1 MRTVPSLSLMPPAFV
16 TSSTQSWMPSVC
28 RFEVT
33 FWLPVW
39 DCVKPIVN
47 VFVCVAGALL
57 PDALDAGVG
66 VVPPHAA
73 ATSPATASAAAAR
86 RMPLMCPSLAFVRRD
101 CPLLGT
107 AAEAARFWP
116 VSARG
121 RHRAGAAHTLERV
134 VGHDGRGEPGEGGD
148 DRGEVG
154 PGEDRVAEKRDEA
167 EVAEAVEELPGREAH
182 TPAEPRCHEDDDEE
196 IERDRAEPDR
206 EPAVARDERHEDV
219 EDADARGGVEDE
231 RDDVC
236 EDERDD
242 EPGRPIVE
250 RAHGAVLRE
259 EGERRGPRGEPAD
272 RRDAERGVRAE
283 AARPRE
289 LPEEEV
295 HLGAGGLRDGGA
307 GRGRQGRAQR
317 DRGLRARRD
326 RDDGGLERR
335 VRRREVLRCVVERAA
350 EDGERE
356 ERAPELE
363 RPGGSPPGRL
373 AALRSG
379 LGGALL
385 AGRDGALL
393 GIQVSLLLCL
403 SHRDT
408 RRERAA
414 HENKVRTHQKA
425 LSRADFLA
433 RS

>member
-16 TSSTQSWMPSVC
+16 TSSTHSWMPSVC

-33 FWLPVW
+33 FWLPVCDW
-39 DCVKPIVN
+39 VNPIVK

-57 PDALDAGVG
+57 PDVLDAGVG

-73 ATSPATASAAAAR
+73 ATSPATASAAPAR

-101 CPLLGT
+101 CPLLDT

-148 DRGEVG
+148 DRGGEVG
-154 PGEDRVAEKRDEA
+154 PGEDRVEEKRDEA

-182 TPAEPRCHEDDDEE
+182 TPAQPRRHEDDDEE
-196 IERDRAEPDR
+196 IERDRAEPDG
-206 EPAVARDERHEDV
+206 ELAVARDERHEDV
-219 EDADARGGVEDE
+219 EDADARGGIEDE

-242 EPGRPIVE
+242 EPGRPVVE

-259 EGERRGPRGEPAD
+259 EAERGGPGREAAD
-272 RRDAERGVRAE
+272 RGDAERRVRRE

-295 HLGAGGLRDGGA
+295 HLGARGLRDGGA
-307 GRGRQGRAQR
+307 GRGRHGRAQC

-326 RDDGGLERR
+326 DGGLKRR
-335 VRRREVLRCVVERAA
+335 VRRREVPRCVVERTA

-393 GIQVSLLLCL
+393 GVQVSLLPCL
-403 SHRDT
+403 SDRDT
-408 RRERAA
+408 RRGRAA

-425 LSRADFLA
+425 LSFADFLA

>member
-39 DCVKPIVN
+39 DWVNPIVN

-57 PDALDAGVG
+57 AVCVG

-73 ATSPATASAAAAR
+73 ATSPATASAAPAR

-107 AAEAARFWP
+107 AAEASRFWP

-148 DRGEVG
+148 DRGGEVG
-154 PGEDRVAEKRDEA
+154 PRKDRVEEKRDEA

-182 TPAEPRCHEDDDEE
+182 PAAEPRRDEGDDEQ

-250 RAHGAVLRE
+250 RAQGAVLRE
-259 EGERRGPRGEPAD
+259 EGERRGPRGEPAA

-307 GRGRQGRAQR
+307 GRGRHGRAHC
-317 DRGLRARRD
+317 DRGPRARRD

-335 VRRREVLRCVVERAA
+335 VRDRKMVRGVVERTA

-385 AGRDGALL
+385 AGRDGALRRV
-393 GIQVSLLLCL
+393 QVSLLLCL

-414 HENKVRTHQKA
+414 HENKVRTHEKA

>member
-1 MRTVPSLSLMPPAFV
+1 MRTVPSLSLMPPAFA
-16 TSSTQSWMPSVC
+16 TSSTHSWMPSVC

-33 FWLPVW
+33 FWLPVCDW
-39 DCVKPIVN
+39 VNPIVN

-57 PDALDAGVG
+57 AVCVG

-73 ATSPATASAAAAR
+73 ATSPATASAAPTR

-121 RHRAGAAHTLERV
+121 RHRAGAAHALERV

-148 DRGEVG
+148 DRGGEVG
-154 PGEDRVAEKRDEA
+154 PGEDRVEEKRDEG

-182 TPAEPRCHEDDDEE
+182 TPAEPGRHEDDDEDV
-196 IERDRAEPDR
+196 ERDRAEPDG
-206 EPAVARDERHEDV
+206 ELAVARDERHEDV

-236 EDERDD
+236 DDERDD

-259 EGERRGPRGEPAD
+259 EGERP
-272 RRDAERGVRAE
+272 
-283 AARPRE
+283 
-289 LPEEEV
+289 
-295 HLGAGGLRDGGA
+295 
-307 GRGRQGRAQR
+307 
-317 DRGLRARRD
+317 
-326 RDDGGLERR
+326 
-335 VRRREVLRCVVERAA
+335 A
-350 EDGERE
+350 EDGDRE

-379 LGGALL
+379 RGGALL
-385 AGRDGALL
+385 AGRDGALR
-393 GIQVSLLLCL
+393 GVQVSLLCISRTGIPGTAQPLMRR
-403 SHRDT
+403 SSEHSGKHRP
-408 RRERAA
+408 R
-414 HENKVRTHQKA
+414 
-425 LSRADFLA
+425 L
-433 RS
+433 

>member
-16 TSSTQSWMPSVC
+16 TSSTHSWMPSVC

-39 DCVKPIVN
+39 DWVNPIVN

-73 ATSPATASAAAAR
+73 ATSPATASAA
-86 RMPLMCPSLAFVRRD
+86 
-101 CPLLGT
+101 
-107 AAEAARFWP
+107 
-116 VSARG
+116 
-121 RHRAGAAHTLERV
+121 
-134 VGHDGRGEPGEGGD
+134 
-148 DRGEVG
+148 
-154 PGEDRVAEKRDEA
+154 
-167 EVAEAVEELPGREAH
+167 
-182 TPAEPRCHEDDDEE
+182 PAERRRHEDDDEQ

-250 RAHGAVLRE
+250 RAQGAVLRE

-283 AARPRE
+283 AAGPRE

-307 GRGRQGRAQR
+307 GRGRHGRAQC

-326 RDDGGLERR
+326 RDDRGLKRR
-335 VRRREVLRCVVERAA
+335 VRDRKMVRGVVERTA

-356 ERAPELE
+356 ERARELE

-379 LGGALL
+379 LGGTLL
-385 AGRDGALL
+385 VGRDGGLRRV
-393 GIQVSLLLCL
+393 QVFLLLCL
-403 SHRDT
+403 PARAT